1 MMYFE
6 PGAWKKVSMASPAFG
21 EFPSIFQ
28 PERLQEILR
37 LEDCPKTVQQM
48 LIDAWRK
55 VFFLNF
61 LGSSACRAWRFG
73 VGGKR
78 VTLHFGRI

>member
-55 VFFLNF
+55 GYSEF
-61 LGSSACRAWRFG
+61 S
-73 VGGKR
+73 GKLSMQSLEIWCSR
-78 VTLHFGRI
+78 